1 MASRRSL
8 WSSLPLLLLLAP
20 SLTLALENNFDSYP
34 TNAQDCLYKAA
45 NATDC
50 TGNTGVELNTCL
62 CANTDGFVINTAKC
76 IGDKG
81 GVDIDLV
88 YSDLDTA
95 CDGTSTPLSISKAQF
110 KKAAAE
116 GEAATTTDAASTTET
131 ETASD
136 SATDS
141 ATDSASA
148 TESQSAHVTTTSGGK
163 TITVVPT
170 QTDDSDSD
178 DKGGGGLGTPATI
191 GIGVGA
197 AAIGAAIVG
206 AFFLLRRRRRGG
218 EEAHPML
225 NNPQYQGG
233 NPSQDYN
240 ENKPM
245 WSAGGYSPNTG
256 WNTPTGYAGAAGVP
270 QQQGVVPGP
279 GHVFE
284 MDGSGGVAPGHG
296 AVEMPGSELHGGQHQ
311 GGWNR

>member
-1 MASRRSL
+1 MASRRSF
-8 WSSLPLLLLLAP
+8 WSSLPLLLLLLLAP
-20 SLTLALENNFDSYP
+20 LLALALENNFDSYP
-34 TNAQDCLYKAA
+34 ADAQDCLYKAA

-50 TGNTGVELNTCL
+50 TGDTGAELNSCLCTNTG
-62 CANTDGFVINTAKC
+62 GFVINTAKC

-95 CDGTSTPLSISKAQF
+95 CDGTSTPLSISKARF

-116 GEAATTTDAASTTET
+116 GEATTTSTTDAASTTA
-131 ETASD
+131 AS
-136 SATDS
+136 S
-141 ATDSASA
+141 
-148 TESQSAHVTTTSGGK
+148 TESESAHVTTTSGGK

-170 QTDDSDSD
+170 QTDDGGGDGD
-178 DKGGGGLGTPATI
+178 EKGGGGLGTPATI

-206 AFFLLRRRRRGG
+206 AIFLLRRRRRGG

-225 NNPQYQGG
+225 SNPAYQGG
-233 NPSQDYN
+233 GHPGQDYN

-245 WSAGGYSPNTG
+245 WAAGGYSPNTG
-256 WNTPTGYAGAAGVP
+256 WNMPTGYAGAAGVP
-270 QQQGVVPGP
+270 QQGQQGVVPGP

-296 AVEMPGSELHGGQHQ
+296 AVEMPGSELHGGQQHQ

>member
-1 MASRRSL
+1 MASRRSF

-20 SLTLALENNFDSYP
+20 FLALALENNFDSYP
-34 TNAQDCLYKAA
+34 KNAQECLYKSA

-50 TGNTGVELNTCL
+50 TGDTGAELNACL
-62 CANTDGFVINTAKC
+62 CENSGGFVINTARC
-76 IGDKG
+76 IGEKG

-95 CDGTSTPLSISKAQF
+95 CDGTSTPLSISKSQF

-116 GEAATTTDAASTTET
+116 GETTTSTDASSTT
-131 ETASD
+131 
-136 SATDS
+136 
-141 ATDSASA
+141 ASA
-148 TESQSAHVTTTSGGK
+148 TESETAHVTTTSGGK

-170 QTDDSDSD
+170 QTDDSDND

-197 AAIGAAIVG
+197 AVIGAAIVG
-206 AFFLLRRRRRGG
+206 AFFFLRRRRRGG

-233 NPSQDYN
+233 GNAGHDYR
-240 ENKPM
+240 ENKPV
-245 WSAGGYSPNTG
+245 WAAGGYSPNAG

-270 QQQGVVPGP
+270 PPGS
-279 GHVFE
+279 GTVFE
-284 MDGSGGVAPGHG
+284 MDGSGGAVPRHG